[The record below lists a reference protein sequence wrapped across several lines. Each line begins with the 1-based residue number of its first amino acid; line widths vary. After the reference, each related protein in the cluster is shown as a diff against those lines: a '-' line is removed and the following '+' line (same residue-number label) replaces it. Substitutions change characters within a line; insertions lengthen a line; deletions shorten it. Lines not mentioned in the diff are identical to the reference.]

1 MLQGIRGRY
10 MVIIF
15 VSSHTTPCH
24 CPSHGSALTPQ
35 PGREGDPRE
44 ACKALIA
51 ATRPTERKMP
61 ELEITKPLKN
71 IFIYFF

>member
-1 MLQGIRGRY
+1 MDN
-10 MVIIF
+10 IF
-15 VSSHTTPCH
+15 VSLHMTPCH

-51 ATRPTERKMP
+51 ATRQAERKMP
-61 ELEITKPLKN
+61 VVRSFKPHKN
-71 IFIYFF
+71 IADIDSRMN